1 MTRMNSKTHLLI
13 VLLGSGIAG
22 STFHSAHSQTLHAEK
37 PQTQLLGKGTKHYDQ
52 LKAEKPVTGGGKS
65 NATLAAR
72 FTPVAPYL
80 RGGLSFSA
88 AAKAHFQNMQPA
100 NVWFKIPAWLAG
112 KWEFFEARTTSYTD
126 LKTGKT
132 NSHPEDS
139 NTEATSVWGW
149 QRDKNGDIWEY
160 ENSPHATE
168 SRTDQMLTYY
178 VRHENEPISSSQT
191 KLICKMTYTY
201 SSINASTRMISKTY
215 QSEDMVSY
223 VQEEQDRLRRD
234 VSSKIFDQDGN
245 PIALSTSY
253 SIAERILPF
262 VPIKSANGNNISML
276 FRDYLKNHGLS
287 DLIPDH

>member
-1 MTRMNSKTHLLI
+1 VTSKISLLI
-13 VLLGSGIAG
+13 ALLCCGIAG
-22 STFHSAHSQTLHAEK
+22 SAFHSACSQKPNTKK
-37 PQTQLLGKGTKHYDQ
+37 PQPPVLGKGTKHYDQ
-52 LKAEKPVTGGGKS
+52 LKAERPVTGGGKS
-65 NATLAAR
+65 DTTLAAR
-72 FTPVAPYL
+72 FTPVAAYL
-80 RGGLSFSA
+80 RGGVSFSA
-88 AAKAHFQNMQPA
+88 AARAHFQNLQPA

-112 KWEFFEARTTSYTD
+112 KWEFFKAETTSYTD

-149 QRDKNGDIWEY
+149 QRDKNGEIWEY

-168 SRTDQMLTYY
+168 SQTDQMMTYY

-191 KLICKMTYTY
+191 KLVCKMIYTY
-201 SSINASTRMISKTY
+201 SSINASTRLISKTY

-253 SIAERILPF
+253 SIAKRILPF
-262 VPIKSANGNNISML
+262 VPINSANGHNDMSTL
-276 FRDYLKNHGLS
+276 FRDYLKNHGLP